1 MRFFRF
7 LLLSVACFAAL
18 AFTSCATQR
27 AAKKTWYL
35 QDATPY
41 TPEQTALKGQI
52 RIQPLDRLTVVVNSK
67 DPELAAPFNTASGYN
82 ALSTTGTSSSSNASS
97 LQVRTVDEHGMFD
110 MPIIGKIDCRG
121 MTRSEL
127 AKAIA
132 DRIIEGGYLN
142 DPTVN
147 VEFADMKFSV
157 IGEVANPGEYEIKN
171 DRVSIF
177 DALAMAGDL
186 TVYGMRDEVAVIRE
200 TNGVR
205 TIEYLDLRSKDI
217 FDSPAFYLQQN
228 DVVYVKPNKKKA
240 RSGQISQDRSFYISL
255 VSTAI
260 SIATLVVTL
269 SRK

>member
-1 MRFFRF
+1 
-7 LLLSVACFAAL
+7 
-18 AFTSCATQR
+18 
-27 AAKKTWYL
+27 
-35 QDATPY
+35 
-41 TPEQTALKGQI
+41 
-52 RIQPLDRLTVVVNSK
+52 
-67 DPELAAPFNTASGYN
+67 
-82 ALSTTGTSSSSNASS
+82 
-97 LQVRTVDEHGMFD
+97 
-110 MPIIGKIDCRG
+110 
-121 MTRSEL
+121 
-127 AKAIA
+127 
-132 DRIIEGGYLN
+132 
-142 DPTVN
+142 
-147 VEFADMKFSV
+147 MKFSV
-157 IGEVANPGEYEIKN
+157 IGEVAHPGEYEIKN

>member
-27 AAKKTWYL
+27 AAQKTWYL

-82 ALSTTGTSSSSNASS
+82 ALSTTGTSTSSNASS
-97 LQVRTVDEHGMFD
+97 LQVRTVDENGMFD
-110 MPIIGKIDCRG
+110 MPVIGKIDCRG

-127 AKAIA
+127 ARAIA
-132 DRIIEGGYLN
+132 DRIVEGGYLN

-217 FDSPAFYLQQN
+217 FNSPAFYLQQN